1 MKKYIIIGFLTLIA
15 VSLWNC
21 EKDDLCPRTIPT
33 TPRVVIEF
41 YDIDEPT
48 VLKDVTNLLI
58 IAPNLADSLDNFTA
72 KSKITIPLK
81 TNETSTTLRFILNG
95 FDNDTMNDFEDVI
108 TFNYT
113 KEDIY
118 ISRACGFR
126 TVFKLNDTD
135 PVITIVDDWI
145 KNIEVIQP
153 SIENENETHV
163 KIYF

>member
-1 MKKYIIIGFLTLIA
+1 
-15 VSLWNC
+15 
-21 EKDDLCPRTIPT
+21 
-33 TPRVVIEF
+33 
-41 YDIDEPT
+41 
-48 VLKDVTNLLI
+48 
-58 IAPNLADSLDNFTA
+58 
-72 KSKITIPLK
+72 
-81 TNETSTTLRFILNG
+81 
-95 FDNDTMNDFEDVI
+95 MNDFEDII

-126 TVFKLNDTD
+126 TVFNLNDAD

-145 KNIEVIQP
+145 KDIEVIQP